1 MMFQSLY
8 VFAKCMKH
16 NKCYLS
22 SFFLSG
28 SFLGFHVRARKTFV
42 VWEKFEKI
50 RKNNARARCEKARHL
65 LLPRRRSPPT
75 SSSSGVE
82 RKITAAATI
91 IHHHLPFF
99 SREKKQPRASTNRSS
114 LAGPRGKSRS
124 TSSSPLSGA
133 CRRTRG
139 CSSRRTCTCTGHR
152 RAGRRCW

>member
-16 NKCYLS
+16 NKCCLS

-28 SFLGFHVRARKTFV
+28 SVLGFHVRARKTFV

-65 LLPRRRSPPT
+65 LPRRSPPT
-75 SSSSGVE
+75 SSSSVE
-82 RKITAAATI
+82 RKTRPAPMI
-91 IHHHLPFF
+91 IHHHQPLNF
-99 SREKKQPRASTNRSS
+99 SREKKQPRRASTNRSS

-133 CRRTRG
+133 RRRTRG